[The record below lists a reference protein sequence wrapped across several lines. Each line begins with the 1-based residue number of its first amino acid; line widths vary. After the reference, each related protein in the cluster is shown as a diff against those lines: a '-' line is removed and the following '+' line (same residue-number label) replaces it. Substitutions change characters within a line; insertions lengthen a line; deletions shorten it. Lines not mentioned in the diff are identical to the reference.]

1 MKNTDPTASRW
12 MTRSQAAEY
21 LGVSLRTLG
30 NLRAHHDLPVT
41 HMIGRV
47 VRFDREALDAWAAAR
62 THIEVDPAPGPAR
75 RGGTSRAHRLRPQPQ
90 VSRRGGRR

>member
-1 MKNTDPTASRW
+1 MENIDPTSSRW
-12 MTRSQAAEY
+12 MTRREAAEH
-21 LGVSLRTLG
+21 LKVSLRTLD
-30 NLRAHHDLPVT
+30 NLRAYHDLPAT
-41 HMIGRV
+41 HLIGRV
-47 VRFDREALDAWAAAR
+47 VRFDRVALDAWAAAR